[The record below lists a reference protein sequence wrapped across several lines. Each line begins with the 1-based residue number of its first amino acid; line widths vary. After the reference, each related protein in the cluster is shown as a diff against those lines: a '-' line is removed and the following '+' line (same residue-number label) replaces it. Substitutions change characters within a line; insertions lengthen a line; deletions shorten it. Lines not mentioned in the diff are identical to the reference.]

1 MIKAIN
7 NIIVL
12 ISFLGFCFPLNTEAF
27 DKKGEQKADTRSYQ
41 SIPEAKFQEAFIE
54 YVYRRLG
61 KEKSDIVVSKFKVIG
76 NKSVPAGNV
85 KLQLF
90 KSGKRR
96 LEGYVRLTAVI
107 SVDGKVK
114 NKVKLS
120 GHVDLFEYVVCTA
133 RNLKRGETIKE
144 GDVYMGRKN
153 ISRISSKI
161 LTDINRALGL
171 MVKHTIKSDTCLKE
185 WMLGKSPIV
194 TKGDMVTILAESNG
208 LKVTVPGKVLM
219 KGYLGELVKIQNL
232 MSKREIYAK
241 VINNSTVKVDF

>member
-1 MIKAIN
+1 
-7 NIIVL
+7 
-12 ISFLGFCFPLNTEAF
+12 
-27 DKKGEQKADTRSYQ
+27 
-41 SIPEAKFQEAFIE
+41 
-54 YVYRRLG
+54 
-61 KEKSDIVVSKFKVIG
+61 
-76 NKSVPAGNV
+76 
-85 KLQLF
+85 
-90 KSGKRR
+90 
-96 LEGYVRLTAVI
+96 
-107 SVDGKVK
+107 
-114 NKVKLS
+114 
-120 GHVDLFEYVVCTA
+120 
-133 RNLKRGETIKE
+133 
-144 GDVYMGRKN
+144 MGRKN

-208 LKVTVPGKVLM
+208 LRVTVPGKVLM